1 MVVDWGLGLNMQQ
14 DLVSSAGPFI
24 DFAKIAVGISRLY
37 SNEVLTAKLRVY
49 LKNDIQPFPGGQY
62 LEFSEIEGKT
72 DLYFQAAV
80 EAGYTWVEVSDNIAP
95 VSLEWKKRM
104 ISQAVGEFGLSV
116 LGEVGRKEGLGREIS
131 LVDDAKVCLDSG
143 SSIILLEAAELVSEN
158 EEIIRE
164 VEKVVEFIGLEL
176 VIFELPGPWI
186 SGINSQDVHQMR
198 RKLIDLYGFEVNLGN
213 VMPEDLMSLE
223 AYRKGL
229 GVNAGKG
236 KMDKDRD

>member
-1 MVVDWGLGLNMQQ
+1 MQNMV
-14 DLVSSAGPFI
+14 AGTP
-24 DFAKIAVGISRLY
+24 D
-37 SNEVLTAKLRVY
+37 EH
-49 LKNDIQPFPGGQY
+49 LKQCTYCPRHVVRI
-62 LEFSEIEGKT
+62 
-72 DLYFQAAV
+72 V
-80 EAGYTWVEVSDNIAP
+80 
-95 VSLEWKKRM
+95 
-104 ISQAVGEFGLSV
+104 
-116 LGEVGRKEGLGREIS
+116 IS
-131 LVDDAKVCLDSG
+131 LN
-143 SSIILLEAAELVSEN
+143 EAAELVSEN